1 MNSMTGFGRGE
12 AEQNGHSFN
21 VEIKS
26 VNHRYLETNIRIPH
40 ALSTLEAEVRKTI
53 KERLTRG
60 KVDVFV
66 SYQNH
71 SDTQGE
77 VWLNRPKLEGYLRE
91 LRSAAGDYNLKDDL
105 TLSSILD
112 LPDVLSAEQAQEDP
126 KELVPILVE
135 ALEKA
140 IDGLILMR
148 QEEGKNLQQDFASK
162 LDELEENVEAVAERA
177 PLVVSTYKEKLYGRL
192 EEHLDKAKVPQLD
205 EGRLETEITVFAD
218 KCCIDEEIT
227 RLRSHISQ
235 YRKLIASEGAVGRQL
250 DFLTQELN
258 RETNTIASKSNDLT
272 VTQRAL
278 GMKNIVEKIR
288 EQVQNIE

>member
-140 IDGLILMR
+140 IDGLIFMR

-177 PLVVSTYKEKLYGRL
+177 PLVVSAYKEKLYGRL

-227 RLRSHISQ
+227 RLRSHSSQ
-235 YRKLIASEGAVGRQL
+235 YRKLIASDGAGGRQL

>member
-140 IDGLILMR
+140 IDGLIFMR

-177 PLVVSTYKEKLYGRL
+177 PLVVSAYKEKLYGRL

-235 YRKLIASEGAVGRQL
+235 YRKLIASDGAGGRQL